1 MNTKLITLF
10 AIVLCF
16 AAITPASADFIGAYD
31 VSNWASITEQGGTID
46 TTGAPSSITLTSGND
61 YGDVADPPGPISN
74 QDFTIAATAT
84 GDVSFDW
91 FYTTYDY
98 YDTVDFA
105 SVYDP
110 FGYLLNGV
118 FHQLSPND
126 LPYLGT
132 SSGSVSFA
140 VIAGDVFGFRAN
152 SDDSAFGPAV
162 TTVSNFNGPTAV
174 PLPATLWLMSL
185 GLAAMGFRRRQAA

>member
-1 MNTKLITLF
+1 MNIKLTSLF

-16 AAITPASADFIGAYD
+16 AAITPASADFIDAYD
-31 VSNWASITEQGGTID
+31 VSNWARITDQGGTID

-61 YGDVADPPGPISN
+61 YGDVADPVGPTSN
-74 QDFTIAATAT
+74 QDFTIAAAAT
-84 GDVSFDW
+84 GTVSFDW
-91 FYTTYDY
+91 FYTTYDS
-98 YDTVDFA
+98 YDDSV

-132 SSGSVSFA
+132 SSGSVSFS
-140 VIAGDVFGFRAN
+140 VIAGEVFGFRAN

-174 PLPATLWLMSL
+174 PLPATLWLMGL